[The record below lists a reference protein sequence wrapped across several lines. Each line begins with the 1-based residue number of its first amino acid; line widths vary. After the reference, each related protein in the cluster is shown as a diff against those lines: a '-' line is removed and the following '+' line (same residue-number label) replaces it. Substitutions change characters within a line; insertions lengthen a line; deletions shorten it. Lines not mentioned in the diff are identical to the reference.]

1 MVTTIQI
8 KTETLQSLKLEKAVR
23 QCKSYDD
30 LINTLID
37 TK

>member
-1 MVTTIQI
+1 MFTTIQV

-23 QCKSYDD
+23 RCKSYDD

-37 TK
+37 AK